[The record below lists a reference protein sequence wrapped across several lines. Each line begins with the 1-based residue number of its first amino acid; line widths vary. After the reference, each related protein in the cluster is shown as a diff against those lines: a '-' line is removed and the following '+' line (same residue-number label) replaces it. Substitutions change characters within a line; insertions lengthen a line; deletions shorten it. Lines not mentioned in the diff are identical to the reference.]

1 MELPNRSKP
10 PSVAAA
16 PKFVSKRIHADK
28 LKQLQAKTK
37 LPNTKYAAY
46 SDDEIDARF
55 VEGKSDSSVITSYVA
70 IDAIPSKLYEY
81 SIAYADIPMSSS
93 TPSGA
98 ATFRE
103 ITQASQK
110 RLIFRAL
117 GELNGNYVLLWSLT
131 ELSSTSVIDLS
142 YVKQGGS
149 TLTVPSVSFTLQSTY
164 DFAGVGEDG
173 SRALNKKIAGLPT
186 DKRNP
191 MRIITALNALFG
203 QHVKN
208 AVGDDAL
215 VQVGTNKF
223 YVPGRYTDIGGIN
236 VLRGYFSSVRPGSVQ
251 ALLDINPTH
260 AAFFPPSLVSDFLRQ
275 AKVAPL
281 NAYGDPEKYL
291 CGRTVRITY
300 ERPVDKDNPN
310 RNAEEFRRKTIA
322 SFGLPPDKQTF
333 VVGDKTYTVKQWFE
347 EQGARDIS
355 NELGCVNVGLKPRPI
370 LIAGKPQPSKVG
382 ELWIPAQFLE
392 LEPHQPFTKK
402 LSEAHMAEM
411 HKIALRHPGANHASL
426 VEEGLPVMGLRGST
440 TGEKLKND
448 LGIVTGKGLLQVPIK
463 KLITPV
469 PTYQS
474 EQKEPAAKVHY
485 ASWNLS
491 RKQFIGARGP
501 TNGVLKVL
509 DLRRN
514 TPQNLV
520 PREADNLGEELRLC
534 LQTLGMKSYK
544 SVAVHAPK
552 TGMPNMLPDQQF
564 VTNQREIY
572 VEWLRHILPDFA
584 PGDTATTLP
593 IILVFLDSNNAHFY
607 GFLKTIMETKLG
619 VATICAVK
627 EKVKAAKLI
636 QYWANVA
643 LKFNI
648 KAGGVNHTLM
658 QGTSSCFSR
667 LVDSSTMVM
676 GADLAHNDGIK
687 PSVAALVGTIGT
699 DFTTMLGSAR
709 LQPAREEI
717 INAAD
722 MRAMATE
729 RIRAYHKQMGMLPRR
744 LLYYRDGVDQGRY
757 KEVNDEAIEIDKAY
771 IAYKKAMKQ
780 PDMRAPAKLSITV
793 IVVGKRHNTRFF
805 APDDEATYPA
815 DEKSKIPPPVSKEG
829 SPLNGNVSPGF
840 VVETGITQ
848 PPGQKAIFALSDFF
862 LQSHCA
868 LAGTARSAH
877 YVVIR
882 NDPNLSLNILQDLS
896 HAFCYSYARA
906 TKGVSYCAPAYYAD
920 RLCDRVNKYLRTWCD
935 ANNGAVS
942 AWEKNDEE
950 IEMSVEDGEKAFKK
964 RIRDEVQKH
973 EGWTKKREG
982 RPGPWVPKMD
992 EVMFWL

>member
-1 MELPNRSKP
+1 MELPSRTKTPPAPATPNFVFKP
-10 PSVAAA
+10 M
-16 PKFVSKRIHADK
+16 HANK
-28 LKQLQAKTK
+28 LKQLQAETK

-46 SDDEIDARF
+46 TDHKMDARF
-55 VEGKSDSSVITSYVA
+55 MKGKSDSSVITNYVA

-81 SIAYADIPMSSS
+81 SIAYADIPIPSS
-93 TPSGA
+93 TPSDT

-117 GELNGNYVLLWSLT
+117 RELNGSPLHAKVDWATDYVLLWSLT
-131 ELSSTSVIDLS
+131 ELSPASVIDLS

-149 TLTVPSVSFTLQSTY
+149 TLTVPSVTFTLQSTY
-164 DFAGVGEDG
+164 DFAGVGEGG
-173 SRALNKKIAGLPT
+173 SKALNKKIAGLPT

-223 YVPGRYTDIGGIN
+223 YVPGSYTDIGEIH
-236 VLRGYFSSVRPGSVQ
+236 VLRGYFSSV
-251 ALLDINPTH
+251 
-260 AAFFPPSLVSDFLRQ
+260 
-275 AKVAPL
+275 APL
-281 NAYGDPEKYL
+281 NGYGDAEKYL

-300 ERPVDKDNPN
+300 ERPVDNTNPN

-322 SFGLPPDKQTF
+322 SFGLPPNKQTF

-355 NELGCVNVGLKPRPI
+355 SEFGC
-370 LIAGKPQPSKVG
+370 
-382 ELWIPAQFLE
+382 
-392 LEPHQPFTKK
+392 PFTKK
-402 LSEAHMAEM
+402 LNGAHMVEM

-426 VEEGLPVMGLRGST
+426 AEEGLPIMGLRGST
-440 TGEKLKND
+440 SGEKLKSD
-448 LGIVTGKGLLQVPIK
+448 LGIVTGKGLLQVTIK
-463 KLITPV
+463 RLLTPV

-491 RKQFIGARGP
+491 RKQFISARGP
-501 TNGVLKVL
+501 KDGVVRVL
-509 DLRRN
+509 DLRCD

-534 LQTLGMKSYK
+534 LGTLGMKSYK
-544 SVAVHAPK
+544 SVSVHAPK
-552 TGMPNMLPDQQF
+552 TGMPNMLPGQQF
-564 VTNQREIY
+564 VTDQHDIY
-572 VEWLRHILPDFA
+572 TEWLKHVLPNFA
-584 PGDTATTLP
+584 SGDTATTLP
-593 IILVFLDSNNAHFY
+593 IVLVLLDSNNAHFY

-627 EKVKAAKLI
+627 EKVKGAKLI

-648 KAGGVNHTLM
+648 KAGGVNHTVM

-667 LVDSSTMVM
+667 LLDSSIMVM

-729 RIRAYHKQMGMLPRR
+729 RIRAYHKQMGTLPRR
-744 LLYYRDGVDQGRY
+744 VLYYRDGVDQGRY
-757 KEVNDEAIEIDKAY
+757 KDVNDEAIEIDKAY
-771 IAYKKAMKQ
+771 IAYKKTMKQ
-780 PDMRAPAKLSITV
+780 PDMRAPAKLSITM

-805 APDDEATYPA
+805 APDDKATYPA
-815 DEKSKIPPPVSKEG
+815 DEKSKTPPPVSKEG
-829 SPLNGNVSPGF
+829 SPLNGKVSPGF

-848 PPGQKAIFALSDFF
+848 PPGQKATFALSDFF

-877 YVVIR
+877 YVVVR

-920 RLCDRVNKYLRTWCD
+920 RLCDRVIKYLRTWCD
-935 ANNGAVS
+935 ENDGAVS

-950 IEMSVEDGEKAFKK
+950 IEMSIEDGEKAFKM
-964 RIRDEVQKH
+964 RIRDEVQNH
-973 EGWTKKREG
+973 EGWHHDRKG
-982 RPGPWVPKMD
+982 RPGPWMSRLD